1 LGGATVK
8 KIIKHPGRGPI
19 AAGERLPCAT
29 PGTTGG
35 GDIIWGFETFFL
47 NGEMWRMN
55 SDDHR
60 ESINPSIHQSNQ

>member
-1 LGGATVK
+1 MKHLFPFFGATVK

-35 GDIIWGFETFFL
+35 GDIIWGFETFF
-47 NGEMWRMN
+47 
-55 SDDHR
+55 
-60 ESINPSIHQSNQ
+60 